1 MLHEECHYLR
11 HGDNMSKNEMLV
23 NWYKWVALRRVDSLA
38 SRKEVFRR
46 MDVLL
51 NILNDTTLP
60 EKTRV
65 AALANYLDISSEVEA
80 PKNLKKKVAKAAR
93 FVFNDNKVFELFQIY
108 YGKFEDSSSPLTLEE
123 HEVSFE
129 G

>member
-1 MLHEECHYLR
+1 MLHEECHYSI

-23 NWYKWVALRRVDSLA
+23 NWYKRVALRKVDSLA
-38 SRKEVFRR
+38 SRKEVYSR
-46 MDVLL
+46 MKILL
-51 NILNDTTLP
+51 NILNNITLP
-60 EKTRV
+60 EKVRV

-80 PKNLKKKVAKAAR
+80 PKNLEKKIDKGVQ
-93 FVFNDNKVFELFQIY
+93 FVFNDKKVFELFQIY

-123 HEVSFE
+123 NEVSLE